1 MTASPLE
8 VRNLNVRI
16 RGVPVLNSVSC
27 QIAPG
32 EIFGLVGESGSG
44 KTMTSLAVMG
54 LLPPGSQARGSV
66 TLGGKNLLGLN
77 ERNLCSVRGDRI
89 GMIFQ
94 EPMTALNPVQTIGH
108 QVAETL
114 RIHGKANRKDA
125 LRIARE
131 RLDRVGLPEPEFPLD
146 RYPHE
151 LSGGQRQRVCIALAI
166 ALRPQLLI
174 ADEPTTALDVSTQA
188 QILELLHSL
197 VDDEGMSLMLITH
210 DLAVVAGLADR
221 IAVMRDGRIVE
232 MDETSTLFTQTRHAF
247 TRQLLAASHHVP
259 ARAKKTAR
267 CGQPDVLL
275 HVQDAIRE
283 YRLSRGGLFSQP
295 PTRRAVNGVSF
306 EVYTGESLGLV
317 GESGCG
323 KSTLVR
329 AILGL
334 EPLQG
339 GEIRLRGRPVTSSP
353 GVPPSLRRD
362 MQVVFQDP
370 FGSFNPRH
378 KVKRL
383 VSEPF
388 HLSEG
393 RPTEAERRE
402 RVADALTSVGL
413 KPDDMEK
420 YIHEFSGGQRQRVA
434 IARALVIRPGLIILD
449 EAVSS
454 LDVSIRAQILDLL
467 AALQVRHDLSFLF
480 ISHDLTVIRAITDRV
495 LVMKTGRIVE
505 AGETDSVLDSPAHA
519 YTRQLIEAAP
529 AIPEEWRMESVHA

>member
-1 MTASPLE
+1 MTESPLE
-8 VRNLNVRI
+8 VHNLNVRI
-16 RGVPVLNSVSC
+16 RGVPVLDSVSC
-27 QIAPG
+27 RIEPG

-54 LLPPGSQARGSV
+54 LLPPGSQAQGSV
-66 TLGGKNLLGLN
+66 SLGDEDLLSLN

-114 RIHGKANRKDA
+114 RVHGKANRKDA

-232 MDETSTLFTQTRHAF
+232 MAETTTLFTQTRHAF

-259 ARAKKTAR
+259 ARAKKTERRRPAR
-267 CGQPDVLL
+267 CPVARAGRD
-275 HVQDAIRE
+275 
-283 YRLSRGGLFSQP
+283 SRIP
-295 PTRRAVNGVSF
+295 PVPRRAV
-306 EVYTGESLGLV
+306 
-317 GESGCG
+317 
-323 KSTLVR
+323 
-329 AILGL
+329 
-334 EPLQG
+334 
-339 GEIRLRGRPVTSSP
+339 
-353 GVPPSLRRD
+353 
-362 MQVVFQDP
+362 
-370 FGSFNPRH
+370 
-378 KVKRL
+378 
-383 VSEPF
+383 
-388 HLSEG
+388 
-393 RPTEAERRE
+393 RPTTHAASRE
-402 RVADALTSVGL
+402 R
-413 KPDDMEK
+413 
-420 YIHEFSGGQRQRVA
+420 GQFRGPHR
-434 IARALVIRPGLIILD
+434 
-449 EAVSS
+449 
-454 LDVSIRAQILDLL
+454 
-467 AALQVRHDLSFLF
+467 
-480 ISHDLTVIRAITDRV
+480 
-495 LVMKTGRIVE
+495 
-505 AGETDSVLDSPAHA
+505 GEPWSC
-519 YTRQLIEAAP
+519 R
-529 AIPEEWRMESVHA
+529 